1 MSREAG
7 PEKRRLTRSVARIP
21 ASFAASDTHGIG
33 HIKNMSQG
41 GLFLRTDTLP
51 KKGDQVSVVFY
62 VPDSS
67 KIEVSGTVR
76 WTTAQLKNADEDKPG
91 FGMQFGEQAEDY
103 LLFYEQLLT
112 R

>member
-1 MSREAG
+1 MSRETK
-7 PEKRRLTRSVARIP
+7 PENRRLTRTVARIP
-21 ASFAASDTHGIG
+21 ASFAAGNVHGNG

-51 KKGDQVSVVFY
+51 KKGDQVSVVFF
-62 VPDSS
+62 VPDYS

-76 WTTAQLKNADEDKPG
+76 WTTAQLKNSNEAKPG
-91 FGMQFGEQAEDY
+91 FGMQIEEQAEEY